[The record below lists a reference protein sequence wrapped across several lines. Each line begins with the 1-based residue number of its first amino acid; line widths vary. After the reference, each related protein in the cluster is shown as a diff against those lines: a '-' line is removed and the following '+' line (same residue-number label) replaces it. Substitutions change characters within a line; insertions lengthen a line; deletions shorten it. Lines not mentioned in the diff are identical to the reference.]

1 MKTFVAAFLG
11 LLLASTPALAQ
22 QPAAGQRVNLR
33 QAIKTAPIPAADV
46 RPAFPLPSTA
56 SARKPQGAARGLL
69 VAGAA
74 VGGFFGGGFLGHAIE
89 RKFWDCNC
97 DDPGVRGFLIGA
109 PAGAIAAGIVTFKL
123 TK

>member
-1 MKTFVAAFLG
+1 V
-11 LLLASTPALAQ
+11 LLASMPALAQ
-22 QPAAGQRVNLR
+22 QPASARPVDIR
-33 QAIKTAPIPAADV
+33 QAIKSAPIPSAAV
-46 RPAFPLPSTA
+46 RPLPRLPSTA
-56 SARKPQGAARGLL
+56 SSRKPHGAARGLL

-74 VGGFFGGGFLGHAIE
+74 VGGFFGGAFLGSAIE
-89 RKFWDCNC
+89 RKLWDCKC